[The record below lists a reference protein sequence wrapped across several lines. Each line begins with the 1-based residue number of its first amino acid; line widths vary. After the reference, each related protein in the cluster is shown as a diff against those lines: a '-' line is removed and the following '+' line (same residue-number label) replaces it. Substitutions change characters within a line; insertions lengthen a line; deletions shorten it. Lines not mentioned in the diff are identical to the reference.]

1 MRLQLELLPAT
12 CYTHHI
18 QELEVDESLFLG
30 MVWCAVKLG
39 CAQGKPFRMIY
50 FRKTIPVL
58 CHMEVD
64 LDLVPHVNY

>member
-1 MRLQLELLPAT
+1 MRPQQELLPAT

-30 MVWCAVKLG
+30 MVWCSIKLG

-50 FRKTIPVL
+50 FSKTIPML
-58 CHMEVD
+58 CDMEVD